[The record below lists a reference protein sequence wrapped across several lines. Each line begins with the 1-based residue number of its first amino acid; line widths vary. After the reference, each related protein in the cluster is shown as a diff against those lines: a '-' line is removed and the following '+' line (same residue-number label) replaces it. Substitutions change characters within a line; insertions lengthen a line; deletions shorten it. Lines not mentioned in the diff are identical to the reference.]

1 MRKFF
6 GKFPPDW
13 LLIALLVIGVF
24 LWQRSTF
31 PLWMVDL
38 FPNQLGAHFWKSG
51 QPEWMYTPIAKNA
64 DWVQVRQPVAMEL
77 GAEGD
82 PNTFMYPP
90 FVAAMLAPLAEVPAR
105 WWRNA
110 LFVINLILIPV
121 FAWQIRVVS
130 GAGRTWR
137 AFLWSLALVLVTYPV
152 ARATKLGQLTPLLF
166 AVFWMAMLW
175 LQKRRAVAGA
185 ILAGLISAVKVFPL
199 AAAAILLL
207 MKQTRAAA
215 WWFGTVIAIYA
226 ASLSLLGWR
235 VHGYW
240 WEVMREFSGLVQ
252 PFFGN
257 QAPLAWFARG
267 YYQRPMIDVIPFT
280 TPLLGALKILFLI
293 VFLAGTIG
301 VLWRTRESWRD
312 QSYTLGMGLLL
323 AGLHLA
329 MPVMWEHYWIIL
341 LPPLAWAIRETWM
354 RGDHPFWMA
363 WLFAAVFFFT
373 MKLTRFY
380 GDDLFGQLASG
391 SQSLGMLLFWV
402 WLLRRALRGSGE
414 AQPSPR

>member
-1 MRKFF
+1 MRKFL
-6 GKFPPDW
+6 GKFPHDW
-13 LLIALLVIGVF
+13 LLIALLATGVF

-38 FPNQLGAHFWKSG
+38 FPNQLGAHFWQSG

-64 DWVQVRQPVAMEL
+64 DWVRVRHPVAEAL

-90 FVAAMLAPLAEVPAR
+90 FVAAILSPLANVPAV
-105 WWRNA
+105 WWRNT
-110 LFVINLILIPV
+110 LFVINLILLPV
-121 FAWQIRVVS
+121 LALQIRALS
-130 GAGRTWR
+130 GADRTCR
-137 AFLWSLALVLVTYPV
+137 SFLWSLALVFVTYPV
-152 ARATKLGQLTPLLF
+152 ARAMKLGQITPLLF
-166 AVFWMAMLW
+166 AAFWAAMLW
-175 LQKRRAVAGA
+175 VRKSREIPGAVLAGVIGA
-185 ILAGLISAVKVFPL
+185 IKVFPL
-199 AAAAILLL
+199 VAVAIPIL
-207 MKQTRAAA
+207 MKRTRTAA
-215 WWFGTVIAIYA
+215 WWIGTVIAIYA
-226 ASLSLLGWR
+226 ASLLLLGLR

-257 QAPLAWFARG
+257 QAPLAWFARV

-280 TPLLGALKILFLI
+280 TPLLGALRIVFLI
-293 VFLAGTIG
+293 VFLGGTLA
-301 VLWRTRESWRD
+301 VLGKTRASWQN

-323 AGLHLA
+323 AGLHLSL
-329 MPVMWEHYWIIL
+329 PVMWEHYWIIL

-402 WLLRRALRGSGE
+402 WLVRRALRGSE
-414 AQPSPR
+414 FA